1 MSELVIPSLGCPFSL
16 GMLYDAHSEKSIP
29 GKSLWDTEVLDSAK
43 KVTEQPSSNFEV
55 YMKNTIGEK
64 AQSLDA
70 EASMKLSLM
79 GGMIEVGG
87 AAKYFNDEQTSE
99 RQARVTLKY
108 SSTSRIE
115 QLTMEQIGPIQYPKV
130 LEDNKATHV
139 VTGITYGTNAFF
151 VFDRSLTETEKMKK
165 VCSNMEDL
173 IEGIPT
179 LDMGFEDKDETDT
192 FKCKFYG
199 DVQPSTDPSTF
210 EEAVKVCQ
218 ELPKLIKGDN
228 DDNENNTPKV
238 IHLCPLSEL
247 NGNHPHVVRSISNH
261 LISQIECILQSFST
275 MTMRANDLISNE
287 ICSNFGDLQRQIQKF
302 QSLIIRFKI
311 NFTKELSAK
320 LPKIREQGTEET
332 DLAELIKSVQS
343 SPFNSKDMEKYL
355 KGKNKEIRLLGEYL
369 EIMRKESNVKLL
381 LPSRDGD
388 LTSLASDGDVEYVA
402 CFVFNVALDTTAYV
416 GAMKKYLAGK
426 NNSKVSSVQEW
437 FDDPTISAELRL
449 KSSEFIDF
457 VSTNASAKG
466 FTFAVTDMNEEI
478 NSPGPAIILCTDD
491 SLEIYQPPGKPGTP
505 TASPISSSSVD
516 LVWEKPETG
525 AQLIRSYKIWFHAC
539 EEDTSSYSAAKSLLD
554 KVEELHL
561 TPTTETKCCISNLL
575 PDTKYEFSVQAITD
589 IGVISVGSDS
599 CSVKTKEIPR
609 PADLILKQS
618 KLIEPGPPDIYKL
631 PMILTDH
638 NKEDGLY
645 KYSVGRKD
653 DLKKERVLMVLGATG
668 AGKSTMINGLAN
680 YMLGVKFSDGFRFKV
695 VTDEGSGSQANSQT
709 KSITAYSFY
718 STIFDYTLTVIDT
731 PGFGD
736 TGGIKRDKYIANQI
750 KMFFAGKDR
759 GGIDVL
765 HGIGFVAQ
773 ASLARLTPTQKY
785 IFDSVLSIFGKD
797 IVDNIFLVA
806 TFADANAPQVLAS
819 ARAANIPFKQCF
831 KFNNSALFASS
842 DSDGSEFNSMFWK
855 MGTGS
860 FDNFFVKF
868 ATAEVQ
874 SLKQT
879 REVLKERERLETLI
893 PGLQVQVKVG
903 ASQMDAIRQEEKAL
917 KFHEKSIMENKDF
930 HYPVTKQ
937 KIEKVRLPTGT
948 NTTTCRTCNFTC
960 HNNCA
965 FSDDSEKARCCAMSA
980 GNCGAC
986 PNRCHWTKHSNIPYR
1001 FDYSTETVMKTYD
1014 AKKELHDEAESG
1026 KQRVERLLADKKKE
1040 FEDMQFEVFSLINQ
1054 IKECN
1059 EKLRKIA
1066 LKPNPLTETDYLE
1079 LLIASEET
1087 EQKLGWKERVN
1098 QYKIMLKEAQ
1108 VLKEAL
1114 ELKEDMV
1121 LKEASNLEIKED
1133 NKEGVI
1139 KSLWNSFKSRVG
1151 LGDKPQ
1157 ETD

>member
-16 GMLYDAHSEKSIP
+16 GMLYDAHSEKIIP
-29 GKSLWDTEVLDSAK
+29 GKSLWDAEVLDSAK

-64 AQSLDA
+64 AQSVDA

-108 SSTSRIE
+108 SSISRFE
-115 QLTMEQIGPIQYPKV
+115 KLEMEQIGPIQYPKV

-139 VTGITYGTNAFF
+139 VTGITYGVDAFF
-151 VFDRSLTETEKMKK
+151 VFDRSLTEREKLKK
-165 VCSNMEDL
+165 VCSNMKEL
-173 IEGIPT
+173 VEGIPT
-179 LDMGFEDKDETDT
+179 LNKGFEDKDETDK

-199 DVQPSTDPSTF
+199 DVQLPSDPSTF
-210 EEAVKVCQ
+210 EETVKVCQ
-218 ELPKLIKGDN
+218 ELPKLINGENGDS
-228 DDNENNTPKV
+228 DNSTPKV
-238 IHLCPLSEL
+238 VHLCPLSEL
-247 NGNHPHVVRSISNH
+247 HPQVVCSISNH
-261 LISQIECILQSFST
+261 FISQIEDILQSFST
-275 MTMRANDLISNE
+275 MTMRANDLICNE
-287 ICSNFGDLQRQIQKF
+287 MCSNFVDLQSQIQKF
-302 QSLIIRFKI
+302 QSLIKRFKI

-343 SPFNSKDMEKYL
+343 SPFNFEYMEKYL
-355 KGKNKEIRLLGEYL
+355 KGKSKEIRLLGQYL
-369 EIMRKESNVKLL
+369 ENMRNESNVKLL

-388 LTSLASDGDVEYVA
+388 LAALKSDGDVEYVA
-402 CFVFNVALDTTAYV
+402 CFAFNVVSDTTAYI
-416 GAMKKYLAGK
+416 GALKSYLTTGKYNLV
-426 NNSKVSSVQEW
+426 VSSINEW
-437 FDDPTISAELRL
+437 FEDPTTLAELKS

-457 VSTNASAKG
+457 VHTNSSAKG
-466 FTFAVTDMNEEI
+466 FSFAVTDMNEET
-478 NSPGPAIILCTDD
+478 NSPGPAIILSTND
-491 SLEIYQPPGKPGTP
+491 LFEKYEPPRKPETP

-525 AQLIRSYKIWFHAC
+525 AELIRSYKIWFHAC
-539 EEDTSSYSAAKSLLD
+539 EEDASSNSAAKSLPD

-561 TPTTETKCCISNLL
+561 TPTTETKCCIGNLL
-575 PDTKYEFSVQAITD
+575 PGRMYKFWIQAVTD
-589 IGVISVGSDS
+589 IGVISVGSDN

-645 KYSVGRKD
+645 KYSIGTGPRKG

-709 KSITAYSFY
+709 KTINAYSFY
-718 STIFDYTLTVIDT
+718 STLFDYTLTVIDT

-797 IVDNIFLVA
+797 IVDNIFLIA
-806 TFADANAPQVLAS
+806 TFADAIAPQVLAS
-819 ARAANIPFKQCF
+819 AQAANIPFKQCF
-831 KFNNSALFASS
+831 KFNNSALFANS
-842 DSDGSEFNSMFWK
+842 DTDGSEFNSMFWK

-868 ATAEVQ
+868 AKAEVK
-874 SLKQT
+874 SLKLT
-879 REVLKERERLETLI
+879 REVLKERDQLETLI

-903 ASQMDAIRQEEKAL
+903 VNQMDAIQQEEKAL

-930 HYPVTKQ
+930 QYPVTKQ
-937 KIEKVRLPTGT
+937 NIEKVKLPTGI
-948 NTTTCRTCNFTC
+948 NTTTCRKCNFTC
-960 HNNCA
+960 HEGCIY
-965 FSDDSEKARCCAMSA
+965 SDDAEKANCCAMSA
-980 GNCGAC
+980 GSCRVC
-986 PNRCHWTKHSNIPYR
+986 PNHCHWTQHSNVPYR
-1001 FDYSTETVMKTYD
+1001 FEYSTETVMKTYNS
-1014 AKKELHDEAESG
+1014 KKELHDEAESG
-1026 KQRVERLLADKKKE
+1026 KQRVERLLAEKKNE
-1040 FEDMQFEVFSLINQ
+1040 LEDMQFEVFSLINQ
-1054 IKECN
+1054 IKACN
-1059 EKLRKIA
+1059 ERLRQIA

-1108 VLKEAL
+1108 VLKN
-1114 ELKEDMV
+1114 
-1121 LKEASNLEIKED
+1121 ASSLDIKED
-1133 NKEGVI
+1133 RKDKGVI
-1139 KSLWNSFKSRVG
+1139 KSLWNSIKSTVG
-1151 LGDKPQ
+1151 LGDKPPL
-1157 ETD
+1157 TD